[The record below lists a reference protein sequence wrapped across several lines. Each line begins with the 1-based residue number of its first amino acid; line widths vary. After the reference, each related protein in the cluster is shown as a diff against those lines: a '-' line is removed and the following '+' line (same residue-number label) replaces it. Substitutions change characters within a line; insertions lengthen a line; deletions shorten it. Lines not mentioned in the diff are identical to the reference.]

1 MISPLLP
8 DGVILRNLIENDDD
22 RGTLLELYRELW
34 VPVDAFQQWNLVRS
48 RTNVLRGVHVH
59 PRHCDYLHVINGEM
73 LLGLH
78 DLRPEDPNARTTCF
92 VTMKGETPCAAFIPP
107 GICHGFWF
115 PMPTTYVYGLSSGW
129 SINEELGC
137 RYDDKS
143 LGLDWPSEGPIL
155 SPRDAAPSAD
165 YEAMR
170 AAWFAQSSGAAT

>member
-92 VTMKGETPCAAFIPP
+92 VTMKGEIPCAAFIPP
-107 GICHGFWF
+107 GVCHGFWF
-115 PMPTTYVYGLSSGW
+115 PKPTTYVYGLSSGW
-129 SINEELGC
+129 SMNEELGC

-155 SPRDAAPSAD
+155 SPRDAVPSAD
-165 YEAMR
+165 YETMR
-170 AAWFAQSSGAAT
+170 AAWFAQSSGVAT

>member
-1 MISPLLP
+1 LISPLLP

-22 RGTLLELYRELW
+22 RGTLLELYREPW
-34 VPVDAFQQWNLVRS
+34 VPVDAFQQWNLVQS